1 MLAHTHTQGKAAGAS
16 SVPSSSVRGNGE
28 NDDNK
33 PSSDLFRTRQLGP
46 TTYLGTNTTTTRI
59 KHVSTLQTFLV
70 HYYLKKRGKYRGFF
84 YLAGLCCL
92 MCVCGG
98 SALSTEEPKL
108 SYFRMTQLSGRG
120 ISKAQNH
127 VSVFAHSR
135 KLLLN
140 DGMNNRAHFVFNIYF
155 ILFFTSFFCS
165 LKN

>member
-70 HYYLKKRGKYRGFF
+70 HYYLKKRGKYRGCF

-135 KLLLN
+135 KLPERRNEQSSPFCLQHL
-140 DGMNNRAHFVFNIYF
+140 FYF
-155 ILFFTSFFCS
+155 IFYFFF
-165 LKN
+165 LQP